1 MKPLNWTILKLTITN
16 HKTNKMK
23 AVLFSLFLMIST
35 LGTSQYETGNTWFS
49 MGISYRISDFTFGLE
64 EGIRFTE
71 MAINQT
77 YSDISV
83 KYKFNKYLRTGF
95 TWRNAQKNGFVD
107 ASRIDNRFSGDILGR
122 FKKKKTLTFLR
133 LRYQSKY
140 KDWFVRDN
148 GHLPESYLRTK
159 LGFRCPLRKKVSLE
173 TAAESYYTIKND
185 ARYINRYRV
194 YFGVN
199 YQIKKQHG
207 IEVSYIYQSRIQEA
221 NPEAGHIVSLSY
233 SYDLNAALKKRRKRK
248 KKQQESK

>member
-1 MKPLNWTILKLTITN
+1 
-16 HKTNKMK
+16 MK

-35 LGTSQYETGNTWFS
+35 LGTSQYKTGNAWVST
-49 MGISYRISDFTFGLE
+49 GISYRISDFNFGLE

-71 MAINQT
+71 TQTNQT
-77 YSDISV
+77 YSDVSV

-95 TWRNAQKNGFVD
+95 TWRNAQKNGFLD

-148 GHLPESYLRTK
+148 GDLPESYLRTK
-159 LGFRCPLRKKVSLE
+159 LGFRYSLRKKLNLE
-173 TAAESYYTIKND
+173 TAAEGYYAFKND
-185 ARYINRYRV
+185 ARYINRYRI

-199 YQIKKQHG
+199 YRVKKQHA
-207 IEVSYIYQSRIQEA
+207 IELGYIYQSRVQEA
-221 NPEAGHIVSLSY
+221 NPETGNIVSLSY
-233 SYDLNAALKKRRKRK
+233 SYDLNAALKKRKKRK
-248 KKQQESK
+248 KKQEGHK

>member
-1 MKPLNWTILKLTITN
+1 MTN
-16 HKTNKMK
+16 HKANKMK
-23 AVLFSLFLMIST
+23 ALLFSLFLIIST
-35 LGTSQYETGNTWFS
+35 LFTSQYTTGNAWVS
-49 MGISYRISDFTFGLE
+49 AGISYRISDFTFGVE

-71 MAINQT
+71 VAINQT
-77 YSDISV
+77 YSDVSI

-95 TWRNAQKNGFVD
+95 TWRNAQKNGLVD
-107 ASRIDNRFSGDILGR
+107 AARIDNRFSGDILGR

-148 GHLPESYLRTK
+148 GHLPEPYLRAK

-173 TAAESYYTIKND
+173 TAAESYYAFQNE
-185 ARYINRYRV
+185 ANYINRYRI

-199 YQIKKQHG
+199 YQIKKQHAV
-207 IEVSYIYQSRIQEA
+207 ELNYIYQSEMQEA

-248 KKQQESK
+248 KKLDKKIKKGKEPVD

>member
-1 MKPLNWTILKLTITN
+1 
-16 HKTNKMK
+16 MK
-23 AVLFSLFLMIST
+23 AVLFSLFLIIST
-35 LGTSQYETGNTWFS
+35 LGTSQYTTGNAWVS
-49 MGISYRISDFTFGLE
+49 AGISYRISDFTFGLE
-64 EGIRFTE
+64 EGVRFTE
-71 MAINQT
+71 AAINQT

-95 TWRNAQKNGFVD
+95 TWRNAQKNGFLD
-107 ASRIDNRFSGDILGR
+107 ADRIDNRFSGDILGR

-140 KDWFVRDN
+140 KDWFVREN

-173 TAAESYYTIKND
+173 TAAESYYTFKND
-185 ARYINRYRV
+185 ARYINRFRV

-207 IEVSYIYQSRIQEA
+207 IEVNYIYQSRVQEA
-221 NPEAGHIVSLSY
+221 NPEVGHILSLSY
-233 SYDLNAALKKRRKRK
+233 SYDINAALKKRRKRK
-248 KKQQESK
+248 KKQEGHK